1 MSSSA
6 DLNWL
11 IIRNNNAHLL
21 KKTNIKKP
29 FSTERNNLTNVSS
42 FRYSGLVHSKTLAVV
57 PADKTGFTVVYKKQ
71 GQVIKPAKSSVRV
84 TFKHGARRSL
94 KKLKNLLRFNK
105 YRADLRQAAL
115 RRASAVIRSQK
126 VPKSAKKAKVASA
139 APAANKKLD

>member
-1 MSSSA
+1 MTSSP

-11 IIRNNNAHLL
+11 IIRNSNANLL

-42 FRYSGLVHSKTLAVV
+42 FRYSGLVHRKTLAIV
-57 PADKTGFTVVYKKQ
+57 PADKSGFTVIYKKKSHAN
-71 GQVIKPAKSSVRV
+71 KPAKNSVKV

-94 KKLKNLLRFNK
+94 KKLKNLLRFKN

-126 VPKSAKKAKVASA
+126 VPKTAKKAKA
-139 APAANKKLD
+139 APVAPATSKKVD